1 MRGLKLFVILLAG
14 FVSLGASAAEDA
26 CPRRLADGEIPGHFD
41 RLARL
46 QLQLEYG
53 AARFEI
59 DKVEVHAVDAALA
72 RVEARIQVS
81 RAEAGSA
88 ATFWVRGWFNRCEG
102 TLILRGNAWLADGT
116 LVAPRY
122 TKAQLP
128 GQGIVFGDDK
138 APLRVIAFVDSRCP
152 HCHRLIGYARELLKK
167 GALQIEV
174 RQVAYLE
181 TAVEAVKD
189 TRIHETALIHS
200 GLGALG
206 AEAYLDM
213 LSEFNNTLDV
223 DTSAPAY
230 ERGLALIQTNT
241 QTARDVLHVTTVPTV
256 LVLDRPQSGE
266 YRLTTLAELNR
277 LFQPDL

>member
-1 MRGLKLFVILLAG
+1 MRGLVLIVVLLFE
-14 FVSLGASAAEDA
+14 LGSPPAHGAESACE
-26 CPRRLADGEIPGHFD
+26 RRLADREIPAHFD
-41 RLARL
+41 RLARM

-53 AARFEI
+53 AARI
-59 DKVEVHAVDAALA
+59 DIGKVEVSAVDATLA
-72 RVEARIQVS
+72 RVEARVQVS
-81 RAEAGSA
+81 KTDADGA
-88 ATFWVRGWFNRCEG
+88 ATCWVRGWVNRCEG

-128 GQGIVFGDDK
+128 GSGIVLGDDK

-152 HCHRLIGYARELLKK
+152 HCHRLIGYARELLRK
-167 GALQIEV
+167 GQLQIEV

-181 TAVEAVKD
+181 TAAEAVKD
-189 TRIHETALIHS
+189 TRIHETALIH
-200 GLGALG
+200 GGAGALG

-223 DTSAPAY
+223 DTSIPAY

-241 QTARDVLHVTTVPTV
+241 QTARDILHVTTVPTV
-256 LVLDRPQSGE
+256 LVLDRPGTGE
-266 YRLTTLAELNR
+266 YRLTTLPELNR